1 MNYRLISKN
10 LGKYLFYFSFVL
22 IIPLLISLYY
32 QFAVKPEAH
41 LQKHS
46 AFEFFET
53 MIYCLI
59 ISLILQFFGR
69 RAKGELLRRESIL
82 LVVLIWV
89 ITTFVASLPFYL
101 TKTLSNPIDAYFE
114 AMSGL
119 TTTGSTVMHPK
130 AYDANGKEI
139 LIHITNYHVPE
150 KTYSFY
156 GTIEPVRDPKTNL
169 VLFTGVEAVGKGL
182 LFWRSFLQWL
192 GGMGIVVLF
201 IAVLPALTVGGKYL
215 YQMEVPGPTKDTIVP
230 RIRQTASILWKIYL
244 FFTILQIYLLYITN
258 PKMPLFDAFCIT
270 FATLSTGGFSV
281 TNESIGAYHNAFT
294 DWIVIVFMLIGS
306 INFSIYFYIIK
317 RQLFRLYDPDLL
329 FFLLVAFLGSAF
341 VVLNI
346 LGYQSVG
353 LGGSVGVYGLKD
365 SIRDGTFQAVS
376 ALTST
381 GFATTDYDHWPF
393 LPQIIL
399 LILMFIGGM
408 SGSTA
413 GGIKTSRIY
422 ILGKIVIYKIKA
434 VFSPDEVK
442 KLKIGKLEIDNKNMI
457 TVLAFFVVVIFFAI
471 LGTVIFTFN
480 GIDPE
485 TSLSIMAC
493 TLNNVGLTFRAAGPT
508 SSLAFLSDI
517 DKIFCSIWMLLG
529 RLEYFSLLLLLVP
542 SFWKKT

>member
-1 MNYRLISKN
+1 MNYKSIAKN

-22 IIPLLISLYY
+22 CVPLLLALYY
-32 QFAVKPEAH
+32 EFVSPGNHPQE
-41 LQKHS
+41 HS
-46 AFEFFET
+46 SLEFFET
-53 MIYCLI
+53 LLICLG
-59 ISLILQFFGR
+59 ISFILLIVGR
-69 RAKGELLRRESIL
+69 KSKGDLLRRESIL
-82 LVVLIWV
+82 LVILIWIV
-89 ITTFVASLPFYL
+89 SAFVAALPFYL
-101 TKTLSNPIDAYFE
+101 TKTLENPADAYFE

-130 AYDANGKEI
+130 SYDEDGKEI
-139 LIHITNYHVPE
+139 KIHITNYHVPE
-150 KTYSFY
+150 KTYSFF
-156 GTIEPVRDPKTNL
+156 GTIKPVRDPKTNL
-169 VLFTGVEAVGKGL
+169 VIFTGVEAVGKSL
-182 LFWRSFLQWL
+182 LFWRSFIQWL

-244 FFTILQIYLLYITN
+244 FLTIVQIYLLFVTN

-270 FATLSTGGFSV
+270 FSTLSTGGFSV

-294 DWIVIVFMLIGS
+294 DWIIIIFMLIGS
-306 INFSIYFYIIK
+306 VNFAIYFYIIK
-317 RQLFRLYDPDLL
+317 RQLFRIYEPDFL
-329 FFLLVAFLGSAF
+329 FFLLTAFIGSAI
-341 VVLNI
+341 VI
-346 LGYQSVG
+346 LSIVGHQMVG
-353 LGGSVGVYGLKD
+353 LDGSVGVY
-365 SIRDGTFQAVS
+365 SVNSAIRDGTFQAVS
-376 ALTST
+376 SMTST
-381 GFATTDYDHWPF
+381 GFASTDYDRWPF
-393 LPQIIL
+393 GPQIIL

-422 ILGKIVIYKIKA
+422 ILGKIVVHKIKS

-442 KLKIGKLEIDNKNMI
+442 KLKIGKQEIDNKTAT

-480 GIDPE
+480 GVDPE

-517 DKIFCSIWMLLG
+517 DKVFCSLWMLLG
-529 RLEYFSLLLLLVP
+529 RLEYFSLLLLFVP
-542 SFWKKT
+542 SFWKKN